1 MFMIPA
7 IAVLIAAL
15 LLLPMVK
22 NTGHMHVKKRLLA
35 NSAVFATA
43 ALMMVTMTALGVA
56 AQTPAAEP
64 VQVAYADNYAGAPS
78 ETAAPAAPTADGSLG
93 MGYLAAALA
102 TGLSCIG
109 AGIAIA
115 STAPAAI
122 GAFSED
128 PKAFGKAL
136 IFVVLGEGVAL
147 YGLLVSILL
156 INKL

>member
-1 MFMIPA
+1 MMYVIPTIAVA
-7 IAVLIAAL
+7 IAACLLVPVIKSGSTRRARKRVVLNAGVFMAATAL
-15 LLLPMVK
+15 LVCM
-22 NTGHMHVKKRLLA
+22 
-35 NSAVFATA
+35 S
-43 ALMMVTMTALGVA
+43 MTVG
-56 AQTPAAEP
+56 AAEP
-64 VQVAYADNYAGAPS
+64 
-78 ETAAPAAPTADGSLG
+78 ETAVAAAAVTGASAG

-147 YGLLVSILL
+147 YGLLISILL

>member
-1 MFMIPA
+1 MTPS
-7 IAVLIAAL
+7 AVHHGKLLIAGCVSFAL
-15 LLLPMVK
+15 L
-22 NTGHMHVKKRLLA
+22 
-35 NSAVFATA
+35 
-43 ALMMVTMTALGVA
+43 VA
-56 AQTPAAEP
+56 C
-64 VQVAYADNYAGAPS
+64 
-78 ETAAPAAPTADGSLG
+78 L
-93 MGYLAAALA
+93 
-102 TGLSCIG
+102 G

-147 YGLLVSILL
+147 YGLLISILL

>member
-1 MFMIPA
+1 MLFVI
-7 IAVLIAAL
+7 
-15 LLLPMVK
+15 
-22 NTGHMHVKKRLLA
+22 
-35 NSAVFATA
+35 ATA
-43 ALMMVTMTALGVA
+43 AVIVATLLLIPIVKVGSTSGARRCVLANAGVFLIAILLMIMMAVGVWAETPEPHTA
-56 AQTPAAEP
+56 PA
-64 VQVAYADNYAGAPS
+64 
-78 ETAAPAAPTADGSLG
+78 TAARETGPPPTNQG

-102 TGLSCIG
+102 TGLSCLG

-147 YGLLVSILL
+147 YGLLISILL

>member
-1 MFMIPA
+1 MLLFLIPA
-7 IAVLIAAL
+7 VAVAAAAL
-15 LLLPMVK
+15 LLFPMMREGVSP
-22 NTGHMHVKKRLLA
+22 NAVQVRRRVLTNAGFFLA
-35 NSAVFATA
+35 AAFAVVFFAVSASAAPAETAAAAATA
-43 ALMMVTMTALGVA
+43 AEDSGGVG
-56 AQTPAAEP
+56 T
-64 VQVAYADNYAGAPS
+64 G
-78 ETAAPAAPTADGSLG
+78 L
-93 MGYLAAALA
+93 GYLSAALA
-102 TGLSCIG
+102 TGLSCLG

>member
-1 MFMIPA
+1 MLFIIPTIAVA
-7 IAVLIAAL
+7 IAAFLLVPVIKTGSAPRARKRVVFNAGVFMASAL
-15 LLLPMVK
+15 LLVCL
-22 NTGHMHVKKRLLA
+22 
-35 NSAVFATA
+35 S
-43 ALMMVTMTALGVA
+43 MTVG
-56 AQTPAAEP
+56 AAEP
-64 VQVAYADNYAGAPS
+64 DAAAAAAAVSGAGA
-78 ETAAPAAPTADGSLG
+78 G

-147 YGLLVSILL
+147 YGLLISILL

>member
-1 MFMIPA
+1 MLYLIPTA
-7 IAVLIAAL
+7 AVIAAL
-15 LLLPMVK
+15 LLLLPARK
-22 NTGHMHVKKRLLA
+22 NRDTGRARRRLVMNAGLFVVA
-35 NSAVFATA
+35 A
-43 ALMMVTMTALGVA
+43 ALMAVMAVGA
-56 AQTPAAEP
+56 AAEAP
-64 VQVAYADNYAGAPS
+64 EAAAAATATASDAGQ
-78 ETAAPAAPTADGSLG
+78 GLG
-93 MGYLAAALA
+93 FLAAALA
-102 TGLSCIG
+102 TGLSCLG

-147 YGLLVSILL
+147 YGLLISILL

>member
-1 MFMIPA
+1 MLYLIPTA
-7 IAVLIAAL
+7 AVIAAL
-15 LLLPMVK
+15 LLLLPARK
-22 NTGHMHVKKRLLA
+22 NRDTGRARRRLVMNAGLFVVA
-35 NSAVFATA
+35 A
-43 ALMMVTMTALGVA
+43 ALMAVMAVRA
-56 AQTPAAEP
+56 AAEAP
-64 VQVAYADNYAGAPS
+64 EAAAAATATASDAGQ
-78 ETAAPAAPTADGSLG
+78 G
-93 MGYLAAALA
+93 MGFLAAALA
-102 TGLSCIG
+102 TGLSCLG

-147 YGLLVSILL
+147 YGLLISILL

>member
-1 MFMIPA
+1 MLFVI
-7 IAVLIAAL
+7 
-15 LLLPMVK
+15 
-22 NTGHMHVKKRLLA
+22 
-35 NSAVFATA
+35 ATA
-43 ALMMVTMTALGVA
+43 AVIAATLLLIPIVKVGSTTGARRRVLANASVFLIATLLMIMMAVGVSAEAPDAGTAPDTA
-56 AQTPAAEP
+56 AVE
-64 VQVAYADNYAGAPS
+64 
-78 ETAAPAAPTADGSLG
+78 AAPAQNSQG

-102 TGLSCIG
+102 TGLSCLG

-147 YGLLVSILL
+147 YGLLISILL

>member
-1 MFMIPA
+1 MLYLIPTA
-7 IAVLIAAL
+7 AVIAAL
-15 LLLPMVK
+15 LLLLPARK
-22 NTGHMHVKKRLLA
+22 NRDTGRARRRLVMNAGLFVVA
-35 NSAVFATA
+35 A
-43 ALMMVTMTALGVA
+43 ALMVVMAVGA
-56 AQTPAAEP
+56 AAEAP
-64 VQVAYADNYAGAPS
+64 EAAAAATATASDAGQC
-78 ETAAPAAPTADGSLG
+78 
-93 MGYLAAALA
+93 MGFLAAALA
-102 TGLSCIG
+102 TGLSCLG

-147 YGLLVSILL
+147 YGLLISILL

>member
-1 MFMIPA
+1 MLYLIPTA
-7 IAVLIAAL
+7 AVIAAL
-15 LLLPMVK
+15 LLLLPARK
-22 NTGHMHVKKRLLA
+22 NRDTGRARRRLVMNAGLFVVA
-35 NSAVFATA
+35 A
-43 ALMMVTMTALGVA
+43 ALMAVMAVGA
-56 AQTPAAEP
+56 AAEAP
-64 VQVAYADNYAGAPS
+64 EAAAAATATVSDAGQ
-78 ETAAPAAPTADGSLG
+78 G
-93 MGYLAAALA
+93 MGFLAAALA
-102 TGLSCIG
+102 TGLSCLG

-147 YGLLVSILL
+147 YGLLISILL

>member
-1 MFMIPA
+1 MLYLIPTA
-7 IAVLIAAL
+7 AVIAAL
-15 LLLPMVK
+15 LLLLPARK
-22 NTGHMHVKKRLLA
+22 NRDTGRARRRLVMNAGLFVVA
-35 NSAVFATA
+35 A
-43 ALMMVTMTALGVA
+43 ALMAVMAVGAAAEAPVA
-56 AQTPAAEP
+56 AAAATAT
-64 VQVAYADNYAGAPS
+64 VSDAGQ
-78 ETAAPAAPTADGSLG
+78 G
-93 MGYLAAALA
+93 MGFLAAALA
-102 TGLSCIG
+102 TGLSCLG

-147 YGLLVSILL
+147 YGLLISILL